1 MKIKN
6 TPIYS
11 CCLLLIIFLSLT
23 SCVSRKKMVYMYNE
37 NGQADSSAVSYN
49 PVLQPDDVLFI
60 VVSSQNPE
68 VVAPYNLNSVAIQ
81 GTSEESFERSR
92 LQTYIID
99 KEGNIEFPSVGTIK
113 LGGLTREEAVTLLKD
128 TLKDYVSDATINL
141 RILNYKVSV
150 LGEVN
155 KPGSFSISSER
166 ITVLEAISKAGD
178 LTIYGRRDNV
188 LLIREQDGVKTTQRI
203 DLTKSDFINS
213 PYYYL
218 AQNDVIYVEP
228 NKTKVNSSAIGPN
241 LTLGIS
247 LVSILASFIVL
258 VTR

>member
-1 MKIKN
+1 
-6 TPIYS
+6 
-11 CCLLLIIFLSLT
+11 
-23 SCVSRKKMVYMYNE
+23 MYNE

>member
-1 MKIKN
+1 
-6 TPIYS
+6 
-11 CCLLLIIFLSLT
+11 
-23 SCVSRKKMVYMYNE
+23 MYNE

-68 VVAPYNLNSVAIQ
+68 VAAPYNLNSVAIQ

-92 LQTYIID
+92 LQTYIVD
-99 KEGNIEFPSVGTIK
+99 KEGDIEFPSIGTIK

-150 LGEVN
+150 LGEVS

-228 NKTKVNSSAIGPN
+228 NKTKVNSSAVGPN